1 MDGKKFVT
9 AINCIDGRAQIPI
22 IKWME
27 HEYKADCVDMITE
40 AGPIKIL
47 SEKQIDTNSQSIKK
61 RVEISV
67 KIHGSKTVA
76 VIGHHDCAGNPVD
89 KEVQIRQIKDAAYAI
104 KSWGFNVNVIGL
116 WIDDHWIVHKIV

>member
-22 IKWME
+22 IKWMKHKYE
-27 HEYKADCVDMITE
+27 AQYVDRITE

-47 SEKQIDTNSQSIKK
+47 SEKQNGIDLQSIKK

-67 KIHGSKTVA
+67 NVHGSKNVA
-76 VIGHHDCAGNPVD
+76 IIGHYDCAGNPVD
-89 KEVQIRQIKDAAYAI
+89 KETQIKQIKNAVDVI
-104 KSWGFNVNVIGL
+104 KSWSYNVNVVGL
-116 WIDDHWIVHKIV
+116 WLDNNWIVHKIV

>member
-22 IKWME
+22 IKWMKHKYE
-27 HEYKADCVDMITE
+27 AQYVDMITE

-47 SEKQIDTNSQSIKK
+47 SEKQNGIDLQSIKK

-67 KIHGSKTVA
+67 KVHGSKNVA
-76 VIGHHDCAGNPVD
+76 IIGHYDCAGNPVD
-89 KEVQIRQIKDAAYAI
+89 KETQIKQIKNAVDVI
-104 KSWGFNVNVIGL
+104 KSWSYNVNVVGL
-116 WIDDHWIVHKIV
+116 WLDNNWIVHKIV